1 MVLENKMEWVNVLCT
16 LRFTDAQ
23 LDKLRAVSPR
33 LHVEQETC
41 RSAKEVTAALTPKTQ
56 VLYTF
61 HAAFDPAGY
70 PGLKWVQLH
79 TAGVNHVLD
88 TPLMRS
94 GVPVTTTSGIH
105 VPRIA
110 EYAFASMLAFTY
122 RVPTM
127 LCYQGRGEWPTG
139 RWDIFSGH
147 ELRGQT
153 VGIVGYGSIG
163 REVARLADAF
173 AMRVLVS
180 KRHTGEMTDDGYSL
194 AGVGDPAG
202 KLPDGVYGPDRL
214 HDMLR
219 QCDFVVVAAPLTQET
234 HHMIDEA
241 ALRAMRPNAYLVNVA
256 RGGLIDEVALARAL
270 REGWIAGAGLDVF
283 EREPLPADSPLWGQ
297 DNVILSPHVAGFSH
311 KYDER
316 ATDLFAQNLNRFLA
330 GKPLLNLVDKGKG
343 Y

>member
-1 MVLENKMEWVNVLCT
+1 MGLENKMEWVNVLCT

-33 LHVEQETC
+33 LHVEQKTC
-41 RSAKEVTAALTPKTQ
+41 RSAKEVTTALTPETQ

-61 HAAFDPAGY
+61 YAAFDPADY

-94 GVPVTTTSGIH
+94 DVPVTTTSGIH
-105 VPRIA
+105 APRIA

-127 LCYQGRGEWPTG
+127 LRFQGRGEWPTG

-180 KRHTGEMTDDGYSL
+180 KRYTGEMTDDGYSL
-194 AGVGDPAG
+194 AGVGDLAG
-202 KLPDGVYGPDRL
+202 MLPDGVYGPDRL

-270 REGWIAGAGLDVF
+270 RKGWIAGAGLDVF
-283 EREPLPADSPLWGQ
+283 EKEPLPADSPLWEQ
-297 DNVILSPHVAGFSH
+297 DNVILSPHVAGFSL

-330 GKPLLNLVDKGKG
+330 GKPLLNLVDRGKG